1 MLEFVILLLC
11 TIIIGIKRRM
21 IYGGI
26 QMAIDGIDDIGKY
39 IKQRQ
44 DALHSGILE
53 NNYDAFT
60 MHLFRK

>member
-1 MLEFVILLLC
+1 MLEFVIFVVMHYNNRYK
-11 TIIIGIKRRM
+11 TPYDIWR
-21 IYGGI
+21 I

-53 NNYDAFT
+53 NNYDAVFIQKI
-60 MHLFRK
+60 M